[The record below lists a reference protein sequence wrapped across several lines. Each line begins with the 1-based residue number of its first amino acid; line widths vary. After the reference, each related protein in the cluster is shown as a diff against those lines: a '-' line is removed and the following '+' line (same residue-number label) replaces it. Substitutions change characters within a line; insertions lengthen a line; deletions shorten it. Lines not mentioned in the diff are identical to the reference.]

1 MSGKKLPALI
11 LIALGVV
18 AFGASYG
25 LSLWLGA
32 GPTQA
37 GAETQVTSTGPDDK
51 EPPVPQGAG
60 EEGAQLEE
68 KHLTALIREV
78 RAKLTDC
85 EEREARLREEEHRLR
100 IAHQDLQDEAQQ
112 LETLRLGLADAI
124 TNLQQAKAELG
135 QGRYTFEKEEEENLK
150 NLAAVFASMDTT
162 EAAKT
167 LNEMCVNNQEADV
180 VKILRFMPER
190 NTAKVLAAMSD
201 NTVRARLCGQ
211 MKRVHKEE

>member
-25 LSLWLGA
+25 LSLWLGT

-37 GAETQVTSTGPDDK
+37 GAETQVTSTGPADK
-51 EPPVPQGAG
+51 EPPVPQDAG
-60 EEGAQLEE
+60 EEGVRLEE

-78 RAKLTDC
+78 RAKLIDR
-85 EEREARLREEEHRLR
+85 EEREARLREDEHRLR

-124 TNLQQAKAELG
+124 TKVQQAKVELG
-135 QGRYTFEKEEEENLK
+135 QERYAFDEEEAENLK
-150 NLAAVFASMDTT
+150 NLAAVFASMDAT

-180 VKILRFMPER
+180 VKILCFMPER
-190 NTAKVLAAMSD
+190 DTAKVLDAMSD
-201 NTVRARLCGQ
+201 YKVRARLCGQ
-211 MKRVHKEE
+211 MKRLHKEE